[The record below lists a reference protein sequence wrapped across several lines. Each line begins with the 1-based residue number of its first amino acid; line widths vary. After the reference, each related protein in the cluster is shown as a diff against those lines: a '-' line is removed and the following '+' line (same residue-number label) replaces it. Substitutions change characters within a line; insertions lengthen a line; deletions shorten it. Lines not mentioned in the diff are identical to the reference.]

1 MNGGL
6 YTGGDGPFE
15 IWFGDIHVV
24 GLGLG
29 GYGPNSGFHCRRKWS
44 LNITYFAAGQYQKR

>member
-29 GYGPNSGFHCRRKWS
+29 GYVPNSGFHCLRKWS
-44 LNITYFAAGQYQKR
+44 LNITCFAAGQYQKR